1 LKTSPQPS
9 PKRRGGKYEK
19 MQKEALYYEKLE
31 NKKIQCHLCPWECL
45 LTEGKSG
52 VCRGK
57 ENLEGVLYAINYA
70 KAVSIALDPIEKK
83 PLYHFYPG
91 TDILSTGPN
100 SCNLRCDHCQNW
112 TISQIESPAELI
124 SPENLVS
131 LALKYNSIGI
141 AYTYTEPLMWY
152 EYVLDT
158 AKLAR
163 NKKLVNVLVT
173 NGYINPEPLEKLLP
187 LIDALNVDVKGMSQE
202 FYKKVCKGKLEV
214 VLKTVE
220 ISVERNKHVELT
232 YLIIPTLNDSEGE
245 LRKFVDWVAD
255 LDESIPVHFSR
266 YFTAYK
272 SELPPTP
279 VETLKKA
286 FQIAKE
292 KLKYVYVGNAYIPG
306 TSDTHCP
313 KCSKVL
319 ISRSGYS
326 IDITGIKDKKCE
338 KCGAPV
344 GIVI

>member
-1 LKTSPQPS
+1 
-9 PKRRGGKYEK
+9 
-19 MQKEALYYEKLE
+19 M
-31 NKKIQCHLCPWECL
+31 
-45 LTEGKSG
+45 TEGKLG
-52 VCRGK
+52 ICRAK
-57 ENLEGVLYAINYA
+57 KNLQGVLYAINYA

-83 PLYHFYPG
+83 PLYHFFPG

-100 SCNLRCDHCQNW
+100 SCNLRCNHCQNW
-112 TISQIESPAELI
+112 SISQIESPTELVT
-124 SPENLVS
+124 PADLVS
-131 LALKYNSIGI
+131 LALKYNSPGI

-163 NKKLVNVLVT
+163 HKKLVNVLVT

-187 LIDALNVDVKGMSQE
+187 LIDALNIDVKGMSRE
-202 FYKKVCKGKLEV
+202 FYKKVCKGKLDV
-214 VLKTVE
+214 VLKTVK

-232 YLIIPTLNDSEGE
+232 YLLIPTLNDSEDE
-245 LRKFVDWVAD
+245 LRKFVGWVAG
-255 LDESIPVHFSR
+255 LDERIPVHFSR
-266 YFTAYK
+266 YFPTYK

-279 VETLKKA
+279 VWTLKKA
-286 FQIAKE
+286 FQIAKD

-326 IDITGIKDKKCE
+326 IDIAGIKDKKC
-338 KCGAPV
+338 KNCGTEV
-344 GIVI
+344 DVILKAEGNRQ

>member
-1 LKTSPQPS
+1 
-9 PKRRGGKYEK
+9 

-31 NKKIQCHLCPWECL
+31 NKKVQCHLCPWECL
-45 LTEGKSG
+45 LTEGKLG
-52 VCRGK
+52 ICRGK
-57 ENLEGVLYAINYA
+57 KNLQGVLYAINYA

-100 SCNLRCDHCQNW
+100 SCNLRCNHCQNW
-112 TISQIESPAELI
+112 SISQIESPTELVT
-124 SPENLVS
+124 PEKLVS
-131 LALKYNSIGI
+131 LALKHNSPGI

-158 AKLAR
+158 ARLAGD
-163 NKKLVNVLVT
+163 KKLVNGLVT
-173 NGYINPEPLEKLLP
+173 NGYVNPEPLEKLLP
-187 LIDALNVDVKGMSQE
+187 LIDALNIDVKGMSRD
-202 FYKKVCKGKLEV
+202 FYKKVCKGKLDV

-232 YLIIPTLNDSEGE
+232 YLIIPTLNDSEEE
-245 LRKFVDWVAD
+245 LRKFIDWAAG
-255 LDESIPVHFSR
+255 LDDRIPVHFSR
-266 YFTAYK
+266 YFPVYK

-279 VETLKKA
+279 VWTLKKA

-313 KCSKVL
+313 KCSRVL

-326 IDITGIKDKKCE
+326 IDMSGIEDKKC
-338 KCGAPV
+338 KNCGTEIDMILK
-344 GIVI
+344 G